1 MSRMRGLA
9 SFVLSL
15 VAMGGLSA
23 QSPLPTEAWRR
34 LSDDFIDHFFAF
46 NPSAATLAGVHVYD
60 GELEDY
66 SAAAIAKQVSFYQ
79 QFERRAAAFNPQ
91 GLSTTDAADRE
102 ILLGAIRGNL
112 LALRVIRTFQKD
124 PDSYS
129 SGAANSVYVIM
140 SRKFAPADERLRS
153 VISREKQF
161 ARLFAQAR
169 ANLKSAPKIYTE
181 IALEQLPG
189 TIDFF
194 EKDVPQAFSEA
205 TDASTKATFAESN
218 AAAVKLLREYENWL
232 KTDLLPRSNGDFRIG
247 ADAFSKKLAY
257 EEMVT

>member
-1 MSRMRGLA
+1 
-9 SFVLSL
+9 
-15 VAMGGLSA
+15 
-23 QSPLPTEAWRR
+23 
-34 LSDDFIDHFFAF
+34 
-46 NPSAATLAGVHVYD
+46 
-60 GELEDY
+60 
-66 SAAAIAKQVSFYQ
+66 
-79 QFERRAAAFNPQ
+79 
-91 GLSTTDAADRE
+91 
-102 ILLGAIRGNL
+102 
-112 LALRVIRTFQKD
+112 
-124 PDSYS
+124 YS

-194 EKDVPQAFSEA
+194 EKDVPQAFSDA

-232 KTDLLPRSNGDFRIG
+232 KTNLLPRSNGDFRIG

-257 EEMVT
+257 EEMVTTSLDGLLKVGMTDLQRNQAEFLRVAKEIDPNKPASDILKELQSMHPAPNELMRRFSDTFDGLIAFINERHITTLPSD